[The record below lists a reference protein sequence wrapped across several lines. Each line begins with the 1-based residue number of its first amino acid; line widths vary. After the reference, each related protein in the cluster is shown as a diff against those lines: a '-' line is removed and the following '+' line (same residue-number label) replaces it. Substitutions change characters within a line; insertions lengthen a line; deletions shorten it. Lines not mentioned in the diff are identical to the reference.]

1 MLCEECQRSVQC
13 PEFSLPALTIDH
25 TARRGEPGGV
35 ERERCGEHY
44 TPTLAEFQSA
54 EDAEEFGE
62 DYDPPYP
69 AVNVMIEVFD
79 KIAVAFFTLEYI
91 IRFACCPRKLKFF
104 FRLLQPSPLRAI

>member
-1 MLCEECQRSVQC
+1 MEQLS
-13 PEFSLPALTIDH
+13 
-25 TARRGEPGGV
+25 
-35 ERERCGEHY
+35 
-44 TPTLAEFQSA
+44 EFQSA

-104 FRLLQPSPLRAI
+104 FRLLQTSPLRAFSTVFSLSLMNFIDFMAVLPVFLTLVLEGLEDMRVRLRRLEIK

>member
-1 MLCEECQRSVQC
+1 MRNVSGVSSV
-13 PEFSLPALTIDH
+13 PSSPSRHSLSITPPDEGSRAGWRGRVLGNITLT
-25 TARRGEPGGV
+25 G
-35 ERERCGEHY
+35 
-44 TPTLAEFQSA
+44 TLAEFQSA

-104 FRLLQPSPLRAI
+104 FRLLQPSPLRVI

>member
-1 MLCEECQRSVQC
+1 MRNVSGVSSV
-13 PEFSLPALTIDH
+13 PSSPSRHSLSITPPDEGSRAGC
-25 TARRGEPGGV
+25 R
-35 ERERCGEHY
+35 RERSGEHY
-44 TPTLAEFQSA
+44 TGTLSEFQSA

-104 FRLLQPSPLRAI
+104 FRLLQPSPLRVI

>member
-1 MLCEECQRSVQC
+1 MSRALPPGTHYRSHRQTRGAGRGVGGRG
-13 PEFSLPALTIDH
+13 LGNITLT
-25 TARRGEPGGV
+25 G
-35 ERERCGEHY
+35 
-44 TPTLAEFQSA
+44 TLADFQSA

-104 FRLLQPSPLRAI
+104 FRLLQTSPLTAI